1 TDAALTGQL
10 KDRLSGLLDTHLNTG
25 LALPGSGDQLH
36 ITLNLIDDPAH
47 PEAIT
52 LTSTANPA
60 RADQLHL
67 DAN

>member
-1 TDAALTGQL
+1 TDPSLIRQFDERIT
-10 KDRLSGLLDTHLNTG
+10 GLLDTHLNSG

-36 ITLNLIDDPAH
+36 ITLNLVSDPAH

-52 LTSTANPA
+52 LTDTSAPS

-67 DAN
+67 DLA